1 MDGSTYGGLKSFTKL
16 LRLLV
21 DLMPGLNPQ
30 LEKKLKLD
38 FEICRPECRRLGRR

>member
-1 MDGSTYGGLKSFTKL
+1 VDGSTYGGLKSFTKL

-38 FEICRPECRRLGRR
+38 LEAGMPQARKEVT